1 MDVAG
6 EIVLVTG
13 AASGIGAALAREC
26 ALRGASGLVL
36 ADRNA
41 QGVQRMA
48 AELGAIAMPGDL
60 RDTAHLEDLVNGTEA
75 RVGPIGL
82 ICCNAGIATGFG
94 VPDNIA
100 APPDE
105 VWSAAWEINVL
116 AHVRLARLA
125 LRHMLARKRGH
136 FLQTVSAAGL
146 LTQPGSAVYSTTK
159 HAALGFA
166 ESLAI
171 AHGSAG
177 IGVTVLCPQ
186 GVATPLLDHI
196 PAGPVQA
203 DGVLSP
209 EMVAVAALDG
219 IEAGRFLVT
228 PHERVRDYVRR
239 KAEDHDR
246 WIHAMRRYV

>member
-1 MDVAG
+1 MRVAG

-26 ALRGASGLVL
+26 AARGAARLVL

-41 QGVQRMA
+41 AGLHQLA
-48 AELGAIAMPGDL
+48 ARLDGIAVPGDL
-60 RDTAHLEDLVNGTEA
+60 RDTAHLADLIQGTES
-75 RVGPIGL
+75 RIGPIGL
-82 ICCNAGIATGFG
+82 ICCNAGVATGFG
-94 VPDNIA
+94 AGDNIA

-125 LRHMLARKRGH
+125 LPYMLARKHGH
-136 FLQTVSAAGL
+136 FLQTLSAAGL

-171 AHGSAG
+171 AHGDAG

-186 GVATPLLDHI
+186 GVATPMLDEI
-196 PAGPVQA
+196 PIGPAQA
-203 DGVLSP
+203 DGVLSA
-209 EMVAVAALDG
+209 ESVAIAGLDG
-219 IEAGRFLVT
+219 VEAGQFLVT
-228 PHERVRDYVRR
+228 PHQRVRGYVRR
-239 KAEDHDR
+239 KAEDHDG
-246 WIHAMRRYV
+246 WIKAMRRFA